1 MWVLNLKYWVF
12 LQIHPIQKSA
22 PIQEGIN
29 VNPAPETFRAFR
41 TGSIRNSS
49 FTGPYMHNGVFRT
62 MEQVIDF
69 YDKGGGAGR
78 KLPVPNQTL
87 DPAPLQLT
95 AGEKADLIS
104 FLKSLDEN
112 IIFEKPPASLP
123 VSSTKS
129 LNKRM
134 VGGEY

>member
-1 MWVLNLKYWVF
+1 
-12 LQIHPIQKSA
+12 
-22 PIQEGIN
+22 
-29 VNPAPETFRAFR
+29 
-41 TGSIRNSS
+41 
-49 FTGPYMHNGVFRT
+49 

-87 DPAPLQLT
+87 DSAPLQLT

-112 IIFEKPPASLP
+112 IIFEKPPVSLP

-129 LNKRM
+129 LNKRL